1 MTPRDPAE
9 HNKRQAAFYER
20 VAGSF
25 DRSVWSMGNRDNR
38 NHAAKARALADA
50 LDLASGPRVL
60 EVGSGTGLHARWIL
74 TNTPAVYTG
83 LDLSPPMS
91 RLAAERI
98 EREAPRPGT
107 LVVGDALRLPFPDG
121 AFDAAFASGTVHHV
135 PDPAASIREL
145 VRVVRPGGRVAAL
158 EPNPFFPSMAIAATF
173 VAAERGS
180 WGVTAPKLARWGRA
194 AGLHDVSVRR
204 LLYTPPKPARWASAF
219 DRIDGW
225 AGRAAGLRRLSI
237 MMLLSG
243 SRPDDKMRSI

>member
-1 MTPRDPAE
+1 MSPRDPAE

-83 LDLSPPMS
+83 VDLSPPMT

-98 EREAPRPGT
+98 AREAPRPGALT
-107 LVVGDALRLPFPDG
+107 VGDALRLPFPDG

-158 EPNPFFPSMAIAATF
+158 EPNPFFPSMAVAATMI
-173 VAAERGS
+173 AAERGS
-180 WGVTAPKLARWGRA
+180 WGVTAPKLRRWGQA
-194 AGLHDVSVRR
+194 AGLRDVSVRR
-204 LLYTPPKPARWASAF
+204 LLYTPPKPARWARAF
-219 DRIDGW
+219 DRIDRRCAAL
-225 AGRAAGLRRLSI
+225 AGIRRLSI
-237 MMLLSG
+237 MILLRG
-243 SRPDDKMRSI
+243 VVPQEGPE